1 MLELKFGDDPLAFFY
16 HLSKFVHFISR
27 QVQLF
32 LQAVNQ
38 LQIQIGIETWV
49 LLVPSL

>member
-27 QVQLF
+27 QVQL

-38 LQIQIGIETWV
+38 LQIRIGIETWV
-49 LLVPSL
+49 LLVRSL

>member
-1 MLELKFGDDPLAFFY
+1 MLELKFGDDPLVFFY

-27 QVQLF
+27 QVQL

-38 LQIQIGIETWV
+38 LQIRIGIETWV
-49 LLVPSL
+49 LLVRSL